1 MVEVLRLVGRM
12 EDRIIF
18 SHGVGVRTMCHPPV
32 LLIEDDCAA

>member
-18 SHGVGVRTMCHPPV
+18 FAWGGGTMSHPPV
-32 LLIEDDCAA
+32 SLIEDDCAA